1 MIFLFLAVLCIFFP
15 RDTSVFI
22 IIISTCNWIFV
33 SLLLT
38 LDQVF
43 QPKLVVMWF
52 FQSLVALKA
61 VSSYKKNRVM
71 KQKKKKNFEKEAWE
85 RVGLDSF
92 LHMKLIVSTVISL
105 PSRFDDS
112 TDVIQN
118 W

>member
-1 MIFLFLAVLCIFFP
+1 MVFP
-15 RDTSVFI
+15 EPGGPKSSVI
-22 IIISTCNWIFV
+22 
-33 SLLLT
+33 L
-38 LDQVF
+38 Q
-43 QPKLVVMWF
+43 KK
-52 FQSLVALKA
+52 QSNETK
-61 VSSYKKNRVM
+61 
-71 KQKKKKNFEKEAWE
+71 KKKKNFEKEAWE